1 MSSPQGPGTP
11 ANWYPDPSGRHQ
23 LRYWDGTRWTENVS
37 NGGVVSRDDPVASPA
52 APAPPPPAAWGQQ
65 PAQPLNGLATA
76 LTVLLVLT
84 MLAALA
90 AAAALFNRASLLDDL
105 FSTSFQEVEDA
116 DNSVAGT
123 IVLFALLFIAT
134 GIVWLVW
141 QFRHAKNARLLG
153 QSDGLGPG
161 WAIGGWFIPL
171 GNLVLPQLQLRQ
183 AAKATDGG
191 GSAGGQAPPVVI
203 VWWVLFVV
211 ASLVGG
217 VNRNSSDADVIDD
230 LNDIEQFQTNDQVAA
245 VGMLLFIVAG
255 VAAIV
260 MVRRLTA
267 RQHGVLGERG
277 LLTTPSLR

>member
-1 MSSPQGPGTP
+1 VSNPAGPGTP

-23 LRYWDGTRWTENVS
+23 LRYWDGTRWTENIS
-37 NGGVVSRDDPVASPA
+37 NAGVVGRDDSPPVAPPGVGQARGYGVVPA
-52 APAPPPPAAWGQQ
+52 AA
-65 PAQPLNGLATA
+65 AQPLNGLATA

-105 FSTSFQEVEDA
+105 FSTSFQEVQDA
-116 DNSVAGT
+116 DDAVAGT
-123 IVLFALLFIAT
+123 IVLFALLFVAT
-134 GIVWLVW
+134 GIVWIVW

-161 WAIGGWFIPL
+161 WAIGGWFIPF
-171 GNLVLPQLQLRQ
+171 GNLVLPQLQLLQ

-191 GSAGGQAPPVVI
+191 GRAGGQAPPVVI
-203 VWWVLFVV
+203 VWWVLFVI
-211 ASLVGG
+211 SGLVGG
-217 VNRNSSDADVIDD
+217 FNRNSSDTDVFDD
-230 LNDIEQFQTNDQVAA
+230 ANDIEQFQTNDQVAA
-245 VGMLLFIVAG
+245 VGMLLFVVAG

-267 RQHGVLGERG
+267 RQHSVLGERG
-277 LLTTPSLR
+277 LLR